1 MDELDYKEAA
11 CPFDVSAWHQEPVP
25 AARERIDL
33 RAYLT
38 RYDAHMARGEKGL
51 AGTVLREALAAAEQR
66 GDLHSQLSLHSELMG
81 YCRQA
86 GLREEG
92 IVSIEAGLA
101 LLRRLGLE
109 GTLTAGTILINA
121 ATALS
126 SFGEHPRALGNFQE
140 AFRCYGKALPPSDQ
154 RWAALMNNMAAVYE
168 ALGEKENAER
178 HYRSALKVQQQG
190 GGVDIAVTHV
200 NLAQMLGSAE
210 EWAAA
215 LNALDEPTLIWDEYY
230 AFTCRK
236 CAAAFE
242 EAGMV
247 DTARELRERAEII
260 HESN

>member
-1 MDELDYKEAA
+1 MDERDYMESA
-11 CPFDVSAWHQEPVP
+11 CPFDVGAWRKAPQQ
-25 AARERIDL
+25 AGARIRL
-33 RAYLT
+33 GNYLA
-38 RYDAHMARGEKGL
+38 RYDAYMARGEKEQ
-51 AGTVLREALAAAEQR
+51 AGAELRQAMAEAVEL
-66 GDLHSQLSLHSELMG
+66 GDRHSQLSLHSELMG

-92 IVSIEAGLA
+92 LASVDAGLE
-101 LLRRLGLE
+101 LLRQLGQE

-126 SFGEHPRALGNFQE
+126 AFGEHQRALGNFQE
-140 AFRCYGKALPPSDQ
+140 AFRCYGKSLPPADQ

-168 ALGEKENAER
+168 AAGERAQAEKY
-178 HYRSALKVQQQG
+178 YRSALRVQEQG

-200 NLAQMLGSAE
+200 NLAQLLASGE
-210 EWAAA
+210 EWEAA
-215 LNALDEPTLIWDEYY
+215 LAALDEPTLIWDEYY

-247 DTARELRERAEII
+247 DAARELRERAEII
-260 HESN
+260 HEGA